1 MSVYLRGATYALCRV
16 AYRPYSR
23 ITEFCSSVY
32 IDFRQRTRVARGCPR
47 TVSLIGYYVGPIPQ
61 FPPPLILPIVST
73 RLISKPQNVSDA
85 RVPHGNRGNANIVVK
100 GDRSSLLEMSILRI
114 SDNLTN
120 QQKTMNRLT
129 KNLACVLVS
138 KTPRGR
144 PTRNFI
150 KFGPAGASRQYN
162 GMYTS
167 HTCAFNFF
175 V

>member
-1 MSVYLRGATYALCRV
+1 MGALRQILLPERRMIHRRGRVPPPPLPTDEHISSGRHVRAL
-16 AYRPYSR
+16 PSSLYSR

-100 GDRSSLLEMSILRI
+100 GDRSSLLEMPILRI
-114 SDNLTN
+114 SE
-120 QQKTMNRLT
+120 NRH
-129 KNLACVLVS
+129 
-138 KTPRGR
+138 P
-144 PTRNFI
+144 
-150 KFGPAGASRQYN
+150 
-162 GMYTS
+162 
-167 HTCAFNFF
+167 
-175 V
+175 